1 MSDLILAPGQLYDA
15 KEIQSMIDDAIVAEK
30 SNGIAMNDAARQRIR
45 DSITDKDRKQ
55 YEQQVKEH
63 NKEVKQAEWDAN
75 ADKRQANWQKAANI
89 VDGVGDALTGNNL
102 SSGFYAGLNAF
113 VNTLGQ
119 DDIHPSSPYLNEQA
133 TEHDK
138 QAATFDQ
145 QAQQEAGIANRNYKV
160 EADKEAASQAAAKN
174 AQNVQNL
181 SASAGGG
188 AAALNRTVEASDY
201 NTHRQRQDTARKQA
215 SEYRK
220 GAANARQTAIGERG
234 AATELNTVQAEK
246 NMKNLAGENLSLDKP
261 SAVDGLA
268 QILPDTIEAII
279 RATRT
284 DPNNYFMNR

>member
-1 MSDLILAPGQLYDA
+1 MADLILEPGQLYNA
-15 KEIQSMIDDAIVAEK
+15 KEMQRMIDDAILEDRDITPKAEEDR
-30 SNGIAMNDAARQRIR
+30 SAYVVNN
-45 DSITDKDRKQ
+45 ITDKDRKQ
-55 YEQQVKEH
+55 YKQQVKEH
-63 NKEVKQAEWDAN
+63 NKNVKQAEWDAN
-75 ADKRQANWQKAANI
+75 VNKRQANLTKAANI

-119 DDIHPSSPYLNEQA
+119 NDMHPSSPYLNEQA

-138 QAATFDQ
+138 QAATFDK

-268 QILPDTIEAII
+268 QILPDTIEAIV